1 MCILYLVLYCL
12 PAFYPRITSFL
23 CQLLSQITGQVV
35 YKWWLVIQS
44 VSDTTINIIMPGNM
58 FPVTFRGRILE
69 FNIVLNILT
78 WAKGNCIDRNKTMF
92 KTMLKLWMFQQH
104 ITMQKYLSK
113 TEKIS
118 LITVNMIIQKLHT
131 FCPLTLVLSSPFQ
144 QFSKS

>member
-92 KTMLKLWMFQQH
+92 KTMLKL
-104 ITMQKYLSK
+104 
-113 TEKIS
+113 
-118 LITVNMIIQKLHT
+118 
-131 FCPLTLVLSSPFQ
+131 
-144 QFSKS
+144 